1 VCSVLRGCARFC
13 DLPDLLE
20 GEGGRASWRCVELE
34 GRRFPSVRGTPYA
47 AYFVFAYFQ
56 HFAYCVFLTRITYC
70 VLRIAYD
77 CNFHIQPTLTLFAY
91 CVLRIAYCALASPL

>member
-1 VCSVLRGCARFC
+1 MTRMFRRIPQ
-13 DLPDLLE
+13 DLI
-20 GEGGRASWRCVELE
+20 
-34 GRRFPSVRGTPYA
+34 RFPSVRGTPYA

-91 CVLRIAYCALASPL
+91 CVLRIAYCVLASPL